1 MQKRVYMIVIAV
13 MLSVSISQAQ
23 SSTSLRFVQWTIG
36 DMTAIPQSV
45 LTVQTGLTIGA
56 VAGGL
61 LAVSHFDKDLSQHAQ
76 EFAHSTP
83 RGLRR
88 VFHEMGNERIIRP
101 MAGILFL
108 GSLTGG
114 NTYFQDAAFTSF
126 QSIVFATLLTN
137 GMKLIVGRSRPNTGS
152 NPNSIHPFS
161 GHRSFPSGHSTTV
174 FALTT
179 PWLMYYPSIAT
190 ASIFVLGAGTAV
202 ARMADD
208 YHWFSDVLAGA
219 VIGFGTGYLLS
230 KRHQGLARKMNLSFS
245 SHHICLTWLM

>member
-1 MQKRVYMIVIAV
+1 MRTWVLLM
-13 MLSVSISQAQ
+13 MLITLLPVSTAHSQ
-23 SSTSLRFVQWTIG
+23 SSSSSRFVEWTIG
-36 DMTAIPQSV
+36 DITTIPQSV
-45 LTVQTGLTIGA
+45 FSVQTGLAIGV

-61 LAVSHFDKDLSQHAQ
+61 LAVSHYDQELSRHAQ

-83 RGLRR
+83 SGLRR

-101 MAGILFL
+101 MAGILFV
-108 GSLTGG
+108 GSLTSG

-126 QSIVFATLLTN
+126 QSVIFATLMTN
-137 GMKLIVGRSRPNTGS
+137 GMKLIVGRSRPNSGS
-152 NPNSIHPFS
+152 GPNSIHPFS
-161 GHRSFPSGHSTTV
+161 GHRSFPSGHATTV

-179 PWLMYYPSIAT
+179 PWLVYYPNVAT
-190 ASIFVLGAGTAV
+190 ATLFILGAGTAV

-208 YHWFSDVLAGA
+208 YHWFSDVLAGG

-245 SHHICLTWLM
+245 THHISFTWLM